1 MATSKALICNLALA
15 HINQTE
21 TQISNLDTDAG
32 TIAIQCRIHYDVAR
46 EFVLADHHWNFA
58 KKRVILTDIG
68 TPPTNWSH
76 RYDYP
81 SDCLKMR
88 EIERITRSGLPTPFR
103 VEDDGS
109 ESGLCIVTDQDTATG
124 IYTYNVKNVSLFSA
138 SFVVA
143 FGWYLASELAPALT
157 GDFKK
162 QESTLTVYGRMI
174 AAAQATDSDE
184 GTMDPELDSPW
195 EQARTGGSSGGVDQF
210 GRPL

>member
-1 MATSKALICNLALA
+1 MSSISKALICNLALA

-21 TQISNLDTDAG
+21 TQISKLDTDTG

-58 KKRVILTDIG
+58 TKRVLLADIG
-68 TPPTNWSH
+68 TPPNSWAY

-88 EIERITRSGLPTPFR
+88 EIERATRQDLPIPYA

-109 ESGLCIVTDQDTATG
+109 ETGLCIITDRDEATG
-124 IYTYNVKNVSLFSA
+124 VYTYNVKNVSLFSA
-138 SFVVA
+138 SFVAA

-157 GDFKK
+157 GDMKK
-162 QESTLTVYGRMI
+162 QESTLTVYRNYMK
-174 AAAQATDSDE
+174 AAQSTDSDE
-184 GTMDPELDSPW
+184 GSSDVELDSPW
-195 EQARTGGSSGGVDQF
+195 ERARIGGSGED
-210 GRPL
+210 